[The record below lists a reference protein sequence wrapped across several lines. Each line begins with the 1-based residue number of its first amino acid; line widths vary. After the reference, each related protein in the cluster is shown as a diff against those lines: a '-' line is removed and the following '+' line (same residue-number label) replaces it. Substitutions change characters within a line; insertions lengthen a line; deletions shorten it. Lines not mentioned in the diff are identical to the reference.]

1 MIVEE
6 NQTELLEK
14 AKAKELEYHWVEAA
28 EIYNKVADYYKDAKM
43 MVNAAE
49 TYKKL
54 GYTSTLAAHTI
65 DTSDKFSELINN
77 AISAYKESARI
88 FKEIGNEL
96 SELECKAEEFLV
108 RGFIQ
113 SSFLKSEESFKKSY
127 ELFKEARE
135 VYAEK
140 SEKENV
146 LKITIREATALGFQ
160 QLCSTSGQVNGQL
173 SEEVFNLLPMDLNF
187 YSFNI
192 QAIAEVIYFC
202 YFVSL
207 KRRLTK
213 DYKWDMSFWEKFENL
228 FAMYDEMD
236 GLKLLKD
243 CSDSRSLGMIYFAM
257 GHLYW
262 FYGYGHIDDERE
274 QMEYVNK
281 GLDFLKRSINFLKKT
296 GDKSLIINSI
306 LVFNWDAIIIGK
318 YDSVQK
324 TILDDIGETLKYGEI
339 YVGSFSKCEYN
350 GNFLPALGYAGFAH
364 IKYFSIDQRKT
375 FAEMGIKYAKESL
388 NRSFPLP
395 ISIYFLQILTFNHSL
410 LSYLSK
416 IKENKIRHAEK
427 MLHYAKEAG
436 KLGEKYEGGNLSS
449 FAYTCLYKAYT
460 TFANITESEEERVQM
475 LSKATEATQKY
486 LEHPVDFRSGNIE
499 AYIRLGTTNEE
510 LGSIT
515 MDLDTL
521 MRAKEAFLRAIKES
535 DKRGYYQH
543 KATAF
548 EYLARL
554 EDRLGNYK
562 TSAEN
567 YGKAEQGHRKS
578 IQIIEYKRVKDR
590 VKEKINYSQSWYQIE
605 TAKAYHKN
613 ENHLRAMYCYENASE
628 ILNNIG
634 TYRYEAP
641 YYSAW
646 ALLEEAEHF
655 SKQEQQEEAIKTY
668 ESVKLSFEKAIK
680 SLEKASMNIKESRE
694 NIRIKRLKQVAK
706 VRINYCTARIHLEKA
721 RILGKQGDHTTS
733 AENFALAASLF
744 RNICMVFK
752 IERERRELEAIY
764 YLCKAWEVMELAE
777 KYQEPERLSQAAAL
791 FIKASNL
798 FSESKFKL
806 LALGNSAF
814 CQALKVGYKFD
825 ESNDIEHKKRLYSEI
840 KILLRRAASKYKKG
854 GFKSGADWALATSTY
869 FDAAYHLLIA
879 DEELNLGEKKR
890 VLRIGIGY
898 LKSAAE
904 LFSNAGH
911 VEKEKE
917 ILETIE
923 MVEKEEKII
932 ISAFNTIKEPSISR
946 STKGIIAPSCPIET
960 SLSPNINEIRE
971 IAARSRKAVS
981 EKSKDLE
988 GKKWLF

>member
-6 NQTELLEK
+6 NQAELLEK
-14 AKAKELEYHWVEAA
+14 AKAKECEYNWVEAA
-28 EIYNKVADYYKDAKM
+28 KIYNNIAEYFKDTKM

-88 FKEIGNEL
+88 FKEIGNKL
-96 SELECKAEEFLV
+96 SELECTAEEFLV

-113 SSFLKSEESFKKSY
+113 NSFLKSEESFKKSY
-127 ELFKEARE
+127 ELFKEARK

-146 LKITIREATALGFQ
+146 LKITIREATALSFQ
-160 QLCSTSGQVNGQL
+160 QLCSTDGQVNEQL

-187 YSFNI
+187 YNFNI

-202 YFVSL
+202 YNVSL

-213 DYKWDMSFWEKFENL
+213 DYKWDMSFWERFEEL
-228 FAMYDEMD
+228 FALYEEMD
-236 GLKLLKD
+236 GLKLLNNS
-243 CSDSRSLGMIYFAM
+243 SDFRSLGMIYFAM

-262 FYGYGHIDDERE
+262 SYGYNHIDDERE

-281 GLDFLKRSINFLKKT
+281 GLDFLKRSINFFKKT
-296 GDKSLIINSI
+296 GDKSLIIKSI
-306 LVFNWDAIIIGK
+306 LFFNWDAIISGK
-318 YDSVQK
+318 YDYVQK
-324 TILDDIGETLKYGEI
+324 SILDDIEESLKFGKI
-339 YVGSFSKCEYN
+339 YVGSFSECEYN
-350 GNFLPALGYAGFAH
+350 GNFLPALGYTGFAH
-364 IKYFSIDQRKT
+364 IKSFSEDQRKT
-375 FAEMGIKYAKESL
+375 FAEMSIKYAEESL

-395 ISIYFLQILTFNHSL
+395 ISIYFLQILTYNHAL
-410 LSYLSK
+410 LAYNSK
-416 IKENKIRHAEK
+416 NKEKKISHAEK
-427 MLHYAKEAG
+427 MLHYGKEAG

-449 FAYTCLYKAYT
+449 FAYTCLYKAYR
-460 TFANITESEEERVQM
+460 TFADITENEEEKVQM

-486 LEHPVDFRSGNIE
+486 LDHPVDFRSGDIE
-499 AYIRLGTTNEE
+499 AYIRLGIMNEE

-521 MRAKEAFLRAIKES
+521 MKAKEGYLCAIKES

-543 KATAF
+543 NATAF

-554 EDRLGNYK
+554 EDRLGNYDV
-562 TSAEN
+562 SAEN

-578 IQIIEYKRVKDR
+578 MQIIEYKRLKDR
-590 VKEKINYSQSWYQIE
+590 VKEKIDYSQSWYQIE

-634 TYRYEAP
+634 KYRYEAQ

-655 SKQEQQEEAIKTY
+655 SKQEQQEVAIKTY
-668 ESVKLSFEKAIK
+668 ESVKLSFEKAIE
-680 SLEKASMNIKESRE
+680 SLQKASLIMKDSRE
-694 NIRIKRLKQVAK
+694 TIRVKRLKKVAK
-706 VRINYCTARIHLEKA
+706 IRITYCTARIHLEKA

-777 KYQEPERLSQAAAL
+777 KYQEPERLSQAATL
-791 FIKASNL
+791 FTKASKL
-798 FSESKFKL
+798 FSERKLKL

-825 ESNDIEHKKRLYSEI
+825 ESSDKEHKKLLYSEI
-840 KILLRRAASKYKKG
+840 KILLRKAASSYKKG

-869 FDAAYHLLIA
+869 FDAAWHLLIA
-879 DEELNLGEKKR
+879 DEELNLGEKKK

-923 MVEKEEKII
+923 MVEKEEKIV

-946 STKGIIAPSCPIET
+946 STKGIIAPSCPLET
-960 SLSPNINEIRE
+960 SLSPNINEMRD
-971 IAARSRKAVS
+971 IAARSRKAVA
-981 EKSKDLE
+981 EKGKDLE
-988 GKKWLF
+988 AKKWLF

>member
-6 NQTELLEK
+6 SQAELLEK
-14 AKAKELEYHWVEAA
+14 AKVKEQEYNWVEAA
-28 EIYNKVADYYKDAKM
+28 EIYNEVAEHFKDTKM
-43 MVNAAE
+43 RVNAAE

-65 DTSDKFSELINN
+65 DTSDKFSEHINN

-88 FKEIGNEL
+88 FGGIGNKL
-96 SELECKAEEFLV
+96 KELECQGEEFLV

-135 VYAEK
+135 VYTEK
-140 SEKENV
+140 SEKENM
-146 LKITIREATALGFQ
+146 LKMTIREATAMSFQ
-160 QLCSTSGQVNGQL
+160 QLCSTDGQVNEQL
-173 SEEVFNLLPMDLNF
+173 SEKVFKLLPMDLNF
-187 YSFNI
+187 YNFNI

-202 YFVSL
+202 YYVSL

-213 DYKWDMSFWEKFENL
+213 DYKWDMSFWERFENL

-236 GLKLLKD
+236 GLKLLKNS
-243 CSDSRSLGMIYFAM
+243 SDFRSLGMIYFAM

-262 FYGYGHIDDERE
+262 SFGYGHIDDERE

-324 TILDDIGETLKYGEI
+324 TILDDIEETLKYGEI

-350 GNFLPALGYAGFAH
+350 ANFLPALGYAGFAH
-364 IKYFSIDQRKT
+364 IKYFSRDQRKT
-375 FAEMGIKYAKESL
+375 FAEMGIKYAEESL
-388 NRSFPLP
+388 NISFPLP

-416 IKENKIRHAEK
+416 NKEKKIRHAEK

-449 FAYTCLYKAYT
+449 FAYTCLYKAYR
-460 TFANITESEEERVQM
+460 TFADITEGDEERVQM

-499 AYIRLGTTNEE
+499 AYIRLGVTSEE
-510 LGSIT
+510 LGAIT
-515 MDLDTL
+515 MDVDTL
-521 MRAKEAFLRAIKES
+521 MRAKEAFLHAIKES

-554 EDRLGNYK
+554 EDRLGNYN

-567 YGKAEQGHRKS
+567 YRKAQEGYEKS
-578 IQIIEYKRVKDR
+578 IQIIEYKRLKDR
-590 VKEKINYSQSWYQIE
+590 VKEKIDYSQSWYQIE

-628 ILNNIG
+628 ILKNLG
-634 TYRYEAP
+634 KYRYEAP
-641 YYSAW
+641 YYIAW

-655 SKQEQQEEAIKTY
+655 SKQELQEEAIKTY
-668 ESVKLSFEKAIK
+668 ESVKLSFEEASK
-680 SLEKASMNIKESRE
+680 SLEKASMKIKDSRE
-694 NIRIKRLKQVAK
+694 TIRIKSLKKVAK

-744 RNICMVFK
+744 KNICMVFK
-752 IERERRELEAIY
+752 IDRERRELEAIY

-777 KYQEPERLSQAAAL
+777 KYQEPERLSQAATL
-791 FIKASNL
+791 FTKASNL
-798 FSESKFKL
+798 FSENKLKL
-806 LALGNSAF
+806 LASGNSAF

-825 ESNDIEHKKRLYSEI
+825 ESSDKEHKKHLYSEI
-840 KILLRRAASKYKKG
+840 KILLRSATSSYKKG

-869 FDAAYHLLIA
+869 FDAAWHLLIA

-917 ILETIE
+917 ILQTIE

-932 ISAFNTIKEPSISR
+932 ISAFNAIKEPSISR
-946 STKGIIAPSCPIET
+946 STRGIIAPSCPIET
-960 SLSPNINEIRE
+960 SLSPNINEMRE

-981 EKSKDLE
+981 EKGKELE
-988 GKKWLF
+988 AKKWLF